1 MSEPENHEHTE
12 KDFDM
17 LKTENLKLHKDLLET
32 KKERDE
38 VRLKLEK
45 AILREF
51 DFIEEIE
58 RLSSKDRALKLKQQ
72 NERLKVLLKKL
83 KDELITERVKINVLT
98 LAQRK
103 KIF

>member
-1 MSEPENHEHTE
+1 MTEPEHHEHTDKE
-12 KDFDM
+12 FDM
-17 LKTENLKLHKDLLET
+17 LKNENLNLHKELIET

-38 VRLKLEK
+38 ARLKLEK

-72 NERLKVLLKKL
+72 NERLKILLKKL